1 MEKGHFG
8 LDAHEHIA
16 VGAIIAG
23 FEEDI
28 PSVVGEALS
37 AEGRGGERDAPQG
50 LDGIDI
56 YLYKAVSL
64 LVLYIVAFGF

>member
-1 MEKGHFG
+1 MEEGHFR

-28 PSVVGEALS
+28 PSVVG
-37 AEGRGGERDAPQG
+37 
-50 LDGIDI
+50 
-56 YLYKAVSL
+56 
-64 LVLYIVAFGF
+64 